1 MDHYLYELCWLVE
14 TDAHSFCY
22 REFKVFRSDT
32 EAREYG
38 EKREI
43 ELNDG
48 LLREQRAQN
57 GFCYKYLCANVVR
70 DIDGFAIEL
79 KNLGRLR

>member
-1 MDHYLYELCWLVE
+1 MNDRLYELCWQVE
-14 TDAHSFCY
+14 TDVHSFIY
-22 REFKVFRSDT
+22 REFKVFRSDI

-38 EKREI
+38 QKRES

-48 LLREQRAQN
+48 LPTEERAQD
-57 GFCYKYLCANVVR
+57 GFCYKYLCANVVK

-79 KNLGRLR
+79 KTFGR